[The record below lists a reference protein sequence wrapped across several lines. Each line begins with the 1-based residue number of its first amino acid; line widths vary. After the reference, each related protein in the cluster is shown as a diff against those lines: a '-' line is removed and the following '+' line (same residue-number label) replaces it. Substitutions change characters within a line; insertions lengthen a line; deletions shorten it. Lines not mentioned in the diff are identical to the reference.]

1 MEDLISIIDAAQKKI
16 VDQCVADGDPSAA
29 SENRI
34 YSSVVNSGLCLRYDG
49 VSYEEPFE
57 IFLDLL
63 AEQAIARKVISIE
76 IAGPDE
82 GANGTRNWDFTRL
95 CGTNTSFPA
104 LKSFTVEP
112 SPPNYH
118 NQTIIAADYDE
129 DGQTAN
135 LLARMP
141 AIELL
146 AIPSA
151 PQLRFCQ
158 TGSETLQELRVASG
172 YNNENLIQNLV
183 DFPRFPNLRLLDFA
197 EVEPYI
203 VDEGLCQYIAF
214 DDYATLVSSPA
225 YPRLSF
231 VLRNPALTDDEAG
244 KLRRIRRCQIR
255 LVRTR
260 ADYVR

>member
-63 AEQAIARKVISIE
+63 AEQAIARNVISIE

-82 GANGTRNWDFTRL
+82 GANGTRNWDFTRR

-118 NQTIIAADYDE
+118 SQTIIAADYDE

-135 LLARMP
+135 LHARMH

-146 AIPSA
+146 A
-151 PQLRFCQ
+151 
-158 TGSETLQELRVASG
+158 
-172 YNNENLIQNLV
+172 
-183 DFPRFPNLRLLDFA
+183 
-197 EVEPYI
+197 
-203 VDEGLCQYIAF
+203 
-214 DDYATLVSSPA
+214 
-225 YPRLSF
+225 
-231 VLRNPALTDDEAG
+231 
-244 KLRRIRRCQIR
+244 
-255 LVRTR
+255 
-260 ADYVR
+260 